1 MCYFIHMSN
10 KSTIL
15 VVEDE
20 PLLLESIAK
29 KLTISEMTPLPCPSG
44 EAGIQ
49 TLKKLKTMP
58 DAIWL
63 DYQLSDMDGITF
75 MNKLKEEKAWTE
87 IPVVV
92 VSNSVTNEKVYNMLA
107 LGAKQ
112 YLLKAEHR
120 LDDII
125 KTVQRLIKERSTN

>member
-1 MCYFIHMSN
+1 MSEQI
-10 KSTIL
+10 TIL

-20 PLLLESIAK
+20 PLLLEAISK
-29 KLTISEMTPLPCPSG
+29 KLEVSGMKPLPCASG
-44 EAGIQ
+44 QLAVE
-49 TLKKLKTMP
+49 TLKKTEKLP

-75 MNKLKEEKAWTE
+75 MGKLKEEQKWTE

-92 VSNSVTNEKVYNMLA
+92 VSNSMSNEKVYNMLA

-125 KTVQRLIKERSTN
+125 ETVEKLITDKKKK